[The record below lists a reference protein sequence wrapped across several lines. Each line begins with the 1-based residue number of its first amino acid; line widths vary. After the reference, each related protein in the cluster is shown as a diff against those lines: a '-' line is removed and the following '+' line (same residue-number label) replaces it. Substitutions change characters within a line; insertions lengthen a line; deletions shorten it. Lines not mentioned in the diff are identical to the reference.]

1 MKQPGKMTAD
11 RIGGIIWI
19 ALGAAI
25 VYGSWTMDR
34 LTSLQIHPATA
45 PGLVPGLLGA
55 GIAILGLVLV
65 LRRQAGSTGDFSA
78 AQEEQ
83 KAELSSGPE
92 DVSDEGVAWNRVL
105 LSWALCMTYG
115 AVLLGRGVP
124 YWVLTAAFLFLH
136 INLIDDTGDVP
147 AKLDKRRAITAAVV
161 AALFATAVALVFEK
175 IFLVRLP

>member
-1 MKQPGKMTAD
+1 MKQSGMMTAD
-11 RIGGIIWI
+11 RIGGLIWV

-25 VYGSWTMDR
+25 IYGSWKMDR

-55 GIAILGLVLV
+55 GIAILGLVLI
-65 LRRQAGSTGDFSA
+65 LRRQAGATGDFSIA
-78 AQEEQ
+78 KEEQ
-83 KAELSSGPE
+83 AAGIAAEPQ
-92 DVSDEGVAWNRVL
+92 DASDEGIAWNRVL
-105 LSWALCMTYG
+105 LSWALCMSYG
-115 AVLLGRGVP
+115 AVLLGRGLP

-136 INLIDDTGDVP
+136 INLIDDTENVP
-147 AKLDKRRAITAAVV
+147 AKLDRRRAVVAAII